1 MVGLVGVQSNE
12 FPSALDLGR
21 QVRAF
26 GLPVVVRVEV
36 NSDIEILAKIVGGSH
51 VSGCLAMLP
60 SLPVRP
66 VIIRA
71 L

>member
-36 NSDIEILAKIVGGSH
+36 NSDIEILAKIVGE
-51 VSGCLAMLP
+51 P
-60 SLPVRP
+60 
-66 VIIRA
+66 
-71 L
+71 